1 MEKDNFQLEQTLSI
15 VTVSAVAQTAPTL
28 EQVPGHDNAA
38 QLGVIK
44 TMDLLDMNF
53 ISRSIAPW
61 EQHISGIRLCW

>member
-38 QLGVIK
+38 QLGVIFTQVSEYK
-44 TMDLLDMNF
+44 
-53 ISRSIAPW
+53 AAKKKQ
-61 EQHISGIRLCW
+61 E

>member
-38 QLGVIK
+38 QLGVMFTQKIE
-44 TMDLLDMNF
+44 
-53 ISRSIAPW
+53 SIFLPRK
-61 EQHISGIRLCW
+61 HYLKKHSF